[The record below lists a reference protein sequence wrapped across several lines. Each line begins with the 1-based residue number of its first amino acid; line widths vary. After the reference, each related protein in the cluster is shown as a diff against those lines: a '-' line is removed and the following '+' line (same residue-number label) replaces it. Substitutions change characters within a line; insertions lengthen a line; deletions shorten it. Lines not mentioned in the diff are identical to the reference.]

1 MHEPISMRTK
11 NYRHHRI
18 ELLSE
23 VTNSGEWVAQ
33 AMIVITDAGKAKRIP
48 IFGRRRATFD
58 SKRGADA
65 LCSGIGQALDRW
77 PPMGRQWTWLRSRA
91 TKWFLIHVSCCGN
104 HRFHMHGPLGK
115 WHRTATGLDQTLD

>member
-1 MHEPISMRTK
+1 MRTR
-11 NYRHHRI
+11 NYRDHRI

-23 VTNSGEWVAQ
+23 VTNSGEWMAQ

-65 LCSGIGQALDRW
+65 YALELAKLWVD
-77 PPMGRQWTWLRSRA
+77 GRLWG
-91 TKWFLIHVSCCGN
+91 GN
-104 HRFHMHGPLGK
+104 GRG
-115 WHRTATGLDQTLD
+115 